1 MTTNHITCTSEIN
14 SLEII
19 RAIAAQ
25 SFADKAVVSVIIEAV
40 WGEVEVLRDGTVQA
54 PKR

>member
-1 MTTNHITCTSEIN
+1 MTTNTITSTAQIN

-25 SFADKAVVSVIIEAV
+25 SFRDVAVASVIIDAA
-40 WGEVEVLRDGTVQA
+40 WGQVEVLRDGTVQA